1 MNALPS
7 KTNRGRQRQD
17 SLQRLL
23 TQIIPKPHRNQFQQS
38 STTQTAASGISRTID
53 RRFKKMHLGTT
64 MYELHLSF
72 GTIRV
77 RFVKESVIDKLAQ
90 METIKRPSHLKIIA
104 TFLPKITSW
113 RILECTFNQRY
124 TSIDAGLQT
133 FNLRP
138 AWSPIFEHASRGDLQ
153 AVRRLLEAGL
163 ASPNDVDPD
172 GWTMLHVSSI
182 FLGLFP
188 Y

>member
-1 MNALPS
+1 MRS
-7 KTNRGRQRQD
+7 RQRQD

-23 TQIIPKPHRNQFQQS
+23 TQMIPRSHRNQSQQS
-38 STTQTAASGISRTID
+38 STTRTAASGISRTID

-77 RFVKESVIDKLAQ
+77 RFVKESVIDKCAQ
-90 METIKRPSHLKIIA
+90 MEIIKRPSHLKIVA

-113 RILECTFNQRY
+113 RILECTFNHRY
-124 TSIDAGLQT
+124 SSIDAGLQT

-138 AWSPIFEHASRGDLQ
+138 AWSPIFEYASCGDLQ
-153 AVRRLLEAGL
+153 AVRRLLEDGL

-172 GWTMLHVSSI
+172 GWTILHVSSI
-182 FLGLFP
+182 FLDFFL

>member
-1 MNALPS
+1 M
-7 KTNRGRQRQD
+7 
-17 SLQRLL
+17 
-23 TQIIPKPHRNQFQQS
+23 IPRPHRNQFQQS

-77 RFVKESVIDKLAQ
+77 RFVKESVIDNLAE
-90 METIKRPSHLKIIA
+90 MEIIKRPSHLKIVA

-113 RILECTFNQRY
+113 RILECTFNHRY
-124 TSIDAGLQT
+124 TSIDAGLQS

-138 AWSPIFEHASRGDLQ
+138 AWSPIFEYASRGDLQ
-153 AVRRLLEAGL
+153 AVRRLLEDGL
-163 ASPNDVDPD
+163 ASPNDIDPD
-172 GWTMLHVSSI
+172 GWTILHVSSA
-182 FLGLFP
+182 FLDFFL

>member
-1 MNALPS
+1 MRS
-7 KTNRGRQRQD
+7 RQRQD

-23 TQIIPKPHRNQFQQS
+23 TQMIPRPHRNQFQQS
-38 STTQTAASGISRTID
+38 STTQTAASGISRNID

-90 METIKRPSHLKIIA
+90 MEIIKRPSHLKIVA

-113 RILECTFNQRY
+113 RILECTFNHRY
-124 TSIDAGLQT
+124 SSLDAGLQT

-138 AWSPIFEHASRGDLQ
+138 AWSPIFEYASRGDLQ
-153 AVRRLLEAGL
+153 AVRRLLEDGL

-172 GWTMLHVSSI
+172 GWTVLHVSSL
-182 FLGLFP
+182 FLDFFL